1 MSVTSLGRLT
11 LDLAINLMG
20 FTDGMNRAERETAER
35 TRNMQE
41 SVTSFR
47 EHLARELGGTQIG
60 DIIDGFNER
69 FGSIEGNITKMSAA
83 LGGMAIGGA
92 VVATG
97 ALARMAIETA
107 QADKELYI
115 LANRA
120 NTSVRNFQVLEKASA
135 QFGVTQD
142 QLGSILADVQEKLG
156 EFSATEGGGAA
167 DFFEALQNNTSLTTD
182 EIRELGKAVQGKDG
196 VEAIQ
201 LLKNKMDELGA
212 TSQEQRFVFES
223 LASDLSNLLPLFDQG
238 GAKLADYEEAL
249 DKAGVVKTE
258 EAIQNSI
265 IFSNQIQDL
274 KTKFEGLHTQ
284 LVADSIPAFSVLI
297 SYFTKGATE
306 GDKFGGSVSK
316 MGSITRSVAVGIVG
330 ISAAVGIL
338 VTVMQQFGQQ
348 IANIGSTAYN
358 FFQADGLM
366 AKGRALADGMTNSM
380 AIGLK
385 GLYDIGTEY
394 QSAQQHI
401 KAIINGVTM
410 PGASHNVLFGD
421 DVLAG
426 IKANNEGLAINTK
439 QADENAKANE
449 KAAKA
454 KDKNAKATK
463 ELSRME
469 QVHAAFVKAG
479 MSDNQARIMTA
490 EVGREGSFL
499 DKNLFGYHKDPHN
512 GAINAGMISWQG
524 DRGKALIK
532 HLTELGLIKN
542 GKMVQSQEALD
553 AQAMFV
559 VKEIMGNK
567 RFAATK
573 NNFLTKPDISYQDG
587 NRVLGKNYI
596 AWRYDDPKYNS
607 GHKNRDKYYNQLNA
621 KLGNKGLVN
630 DLVSQA
636 KDEQKALEEQ
646 QRAAEQL
653 AKEQQS
659 IRERYMNEHERSK
672 NEHDKKMAEIDAR
685 FGKDSVEAVKYRAEE
700 KARYQ
705 EEQAARVYSIMSKYQ
720 SEEEKLEHEFQEAQK
735 EIRSKFAKDSPE
747 YAIAMDKLEVFHREE
762 LQKIREQD
770 AKKFIQQQQHIDGI
784 RRLMQQ
790 SSYEAAAT
798 VGDII
803 ARRTMKPDDYQRYSL
818 GSQEDS
824 ARAGVNAQYADRE
837 AEINRTNNLGE
848 YVIESAAE
856 RYEWLQKAKR
866 EHEEAMYAVELE
878 YGDKRKELEKEVTDN
893 KVAMYQSATSSVLG
907 LMQGFFGES
916 KNLQRL
922 AWAAEKGFT
931 IARILIKEKEAF
943 MNAWASAPFPYNLG
957 AVATTAI
964 QTGALAAAASAITPK
979 GFKTGG
985 YTGNLGV
992 NTVAGVVHGNEYVFD
1007 AQATKAI
1014 GTDNLERIRKGKGTG
1029 ELSVQVNNYSNATVD
1044 TQKDSD
1050 GNLVLTIRDEVKR
1063 SWSNLQNPNSHESK
1077 MLGRNVQAPR
1087 RRT

>member
-1 MSVTSLGRLT
+1 MATTSLGRLT
-11 LDLAINLMG
+11 LDLAVRLSE
-20 FTDGMNRAERETAER
+20 FVDGMNRAERETRDRTER
-35 TRNMQE
+35 MTE
-41 SVTSFR
+41 SVNSFR
-47 EHLARELGGTQIG
+47 DNLTDALGGTEIG
-60 DIIDGFNER
+60 NAIDSLNSR
-69 FGSIEGNITKMSAA
+69 LGSLSGGIGVAA
-83 LGGMAIGGA
+83 GALAGMAIGGA

-97 ALARMAIETA
+97 AMARMAVETA

-120 NTSVRNFQVLEKASA
+120 NTSVRNFQVLGKASE
-135 QFGVTQD
+135 QLGVTQD

-306 GDKFGGSVSK
+306 GDKFGNSVSK
-316 MGSITRSVAVGIVG
+316 LGGITRGVAVGIVG
-330 ISAAVGIL
+330 IAAAVGIL
-338 VTVMQQFGQQ
+338 VTTMQQFGQQ

-366 AKGRALADGMTNSM
+366 AKGKALADGMTNSM
-380 AIGLK
+380 TIGLK

-426 IKANNEGLAINTK
+426 IKANNEGLAISTK

-499 DKNLFGYHKDPHN
+499 DKNLFGYHNDPKN
-512 GAINAGMISWQG
+512 GKVNVGMISWQK
-524 DRGKALIK
+524 DRGQALIK
-532 HLTELGLIKN
+532 ELTSLGLIKN

-553 AQAMFV
+553 AQAAFV
-559 VKEIMGNK
+559 VKEMLGNK
-567 RFAATK
+567 RYERTK
-573 NNFLTKPDISYQDG
+573 NQFLLNPNVNYDKG
-587 NRVLGKNYI
+587 KEVLGRNYI
-596 AWRYDDPKYNS
+596 AWRYDDKAFAS
-607 GHKNRDKYYNQLNA
+607 GHKNRDKFYNQINA

-646 QRAAEQL
+646 QRAAEKL
-653 AKEQQS
+653 AQEQQS
-659 IRERYMNEHERSK
+659 IRERYMNEYERSK
-672 NEHDKKMAEIDAR
+672 NEHEKKMAEIDAI

-705 EEQAARVYSIMSKYQ
+705 EEQAARVYSIMGKYQ

-735 EIRSKFAKDSPE
+735 EIRSKFAEDSPE
-747 YAIAMDKLEVFHREE
+747 YAIAMDRLEVFHREE

-790 SSYEAAAT
+790 SGYESAAT

-803 ARRTMKPDDYQRYSL
+803 ARNTMKPDDYQRYSL
-818 GSQEDS
+818 GGQEDS

-837 AEINRTNNLGE
+837 AEINRINELGE
-848 YVIESAAE
+848 YEIASAGA
-856 RYEWLQKAKR
+856 RYELLQEAKR

-878 YGDKRKELEKEVTDN
+878 YGDKRKELEKEITDN

-931 IARILIKEKEAF
+931 LARILIKEKDAL
-943 MNAWASAPFPYNLG
+943 MGAWSSAPFPYNLG

-1014 GTDNLERIRKGKGTG
+1014 GVDNLERIRKGKGLGGDINIHNYAPGVDATAVRNDDG
-1029 ELSVQVNNYSNATVD
+1029 SVD
-1044 TQKDSD
+1044 IK
-1050 GNLVLTIRDEVKR
+1050 IEKR
-1063 SWSNLQNPNSHESK
+1063 IQQSWNNLQNPNSHESK

-1087 RRT
+1087 KR

>member
-1 MSVTSLGRLT
+1 MAVSSLGRLT
-11 LDLAINLMG
+11 LDLAVKLSE
-20 FTDGMNRAERETAER
+20 FTDGMTRAERETKQKTEQM
-35 TRNMQE
+35 TQ
-41 SVTSFR
+41 SVNSFKDN
-47 EHLARELGGTQIG
+47 LVNALGGSQVG
-60 DIIDGFNER
+60 GAIDGLSSKL
-69 FGSIEGNITKMSAA
+69 GALKGNVAVAGAA
-83 LGGMAIGGA
+83 LAGMAIGGA
-92 VVATG
+92 VVAAG
-97 ALARMAIETA
+97 AMTRLAIETA
-107 QADKELYI
+107 KADTEMAV

-120 NTSVRNFQVLEKASA
+120 NTSVRSFQVLGKAA
-135 QFGVTQD
+135 EQLGVTQD

-182 EIRELGKAVQGKDG
+182 EIRNLGKVVQGKDG

-201 LLKNKMDELGA
+201 LLKDKMDELGA

-223 LASDLSNLLPLFDQG
+223 LASDLGNLLPLFDQG

-284 LVADSIPAFSVLI
+284 LVTDSIPAFSVLI

-316 MGSITRSVAVGIVG
+316 LGGITRGVAVGIVG

-338 VTVMQQFGQQ
+338 VTTMQQFGQQ

-366 AKGRALADGMTNSM
+366 AKGKALADGMTNSM
-380 AIGLK
+380 TIGVK
-385 GLYDIGTEY
+385 GFYDIGTEY
-394 QSAQQHI
+394 QSMQQHI
-401 KAIINGVTM
+401 KAIIDGVTM
-410 PGASHNVLFGD
+410 PGASHNALFGD

-426 IKANNEGLAINTK
+426 IKANSEGLAINTK

-469 QVHAAFVKAG
+469 QVYAAFVKAG

-499 DKNLFGYHKDPHN
+499 DKNLFGYHNDPKN
-512 GAINAGMISWQG
+512 GKVNVGMISWQK
-524 DRGKALIK
+524 DRGQALIK
-532 HLTELGLIKN
+532 ELTSLGLIKN

-553 AQAMFV
+553 AQAAFV
-559 VKEIMGNK
+559 VKEMLNNK
-567 RFAATK
+567 RFERTK
-573 NNFLTKPDISYQDG
+573 NQFLLNPNVSYDKG
-587 NRVLGKNYI
+587 KEVLGRNYI
-596 AWRYDDPKYNS
+596 AWRYDDKAFAS
-607 GHKNRDKYYNQLNA
+607 GHRNRDNFYGQINA

-646 QRAAEQL
+646 QRAAEKL

-659 IRERYMNEHERSK
+659 IRERYMNEYEKSK
-672 NEHDKKMAEIDAR
+672 NEHEKKMAEIDAK

-720 SEEEKLEHEFQEAQK
+720 SEEEKLEHEFQQTK
-735 EIRSKFAKDSPE
+735 QEIRNKFAEDSPE
-747 YAIAMDKLEVFHREE
+747 YVIAMDRLEVFHREE
-762 LQKIREQD
+762 LQRIRYQD
-770 AKKFIQQQQHIDGI
+770 GEKYRQAQKHI
-784 RRLMQQ
+784 
-790 SSYEAAAT
+790 
-798 VGDII
+798 GDIRNLI
-803 ARRTMKPDDYQRYSL
+803 EWGTQSAQDRAMDIYNRGSMHPDDYARWGLNREYQSAVSGADSNLANRQNDINQRDESGKFL
-818 GSQEDS
+818 IQNEERNKLLQE
-824 ARAGVNAQYADRE
+824 
-837 AEINRTNNLGE
+837 
-848 YVIESAAE
+848 
-856 RYEWLQKAKR
+856 AKR
-866 EHEEAMYAVELE
+866 EHEATMYAIDLE
-878 YGDKRKELEKEVTDN
+878 YAERRKELEREVTDN
-893 KVAMYQSATSSVLG
+893 KVAMYQSATSSMLG

-931 IARILIKEKEAF
+931 LARILIKEKDAL
-943 MNAWASAPFPYNLG
+943 MGAWSSAPFPYNMG
-957 AVATTAI
+957 MVASTAV

-1014 GTDNLERIRKGKGTG
+1014 GVDNLERIRKGKGTG
-1029 ELSVQVNNYSNATVD
+1029 ELNVQVNNYSNATVD

-1087 RRT
+1087 RR

>member
-1 MSVTSLGRLT
+1 MATTSLGRLT

-69 FGSIEGNITKMSAA
+69 FGSIEGNITKLSAA

-97 ALARMAIETA
+97 ALARMAVETA

-201 LLKNKMDELGA
+201 LLKDKMDELGA

-238 GAKLADYEEAL
+238 GAKLADYEEVL

-297 SYFTKGATE
+297 SYFTKGVTE

-316 MGSITRSVAVGIVG
+316 LGGITRSVAVGIVG

-338 VTVMQQFGQQ
+338 VTTMQQFGQQ

-358 FFQADGLM
+358 FFQADGLR
-366 AKGRALADGMTNSM
+366 AKGKALADGMTNSM
-380 AIGLK
+380 TIGLK

-394 QSAQQHI
+394 QSMQQHI

-410 PGASHNVLFGD
+410 PGASHNTLFGD

-454 KDKNAKATK
+454 KDNLAKATAR
-463 ELSRME
+463 LVGISGNTGIGTGAHLDIRYARGDARFNTAPS
-469 QVHAAFVKAG
+469 AAHLARF
-479 MSDNQARIMTA
+479 QA
-490 EVGREGSFL
+490 
-499 DKNLFGYHKDPHN
+499 D
-512 GAINAGMISWQG
+512 
-524 DRGKALIK
+524 GKALTSYRQTSGFGPRKSPTAGASKNHRGIDFAMPVGTKLTTSVPIK
-532 HLTELGLIKN
+532 DVNTFWDAKGGGWVSNVEFQDGVKMSLLHQSPAVKGIKGGPSGGTL
-542 GKMVQSQEALD
+542 GKMSGAYSEADRLIEQQQREAERV
-553 AQAMFV
+553 AQ
-559 VKEIMGNK
+559 
-567 RFAATK
+567 
-573 NNFLTKPDISYQDG
+573 
-587 NRVLGKNYI
+587 
-596 AWRYDDPKYNS
+596 
-607 GHKNRDKYYNQLNA
+607 
-621 KLGNKGLVN
+621 
-630 DLVSQA
+630 
-636 KDEQKALEEQ
+636 EQ

-659 IRERYMNEHERSK
+659 IRERYMNEYEKSVYEHNKK
-672 NEHDKKMAEIDAR
+672 NAEIDAK
-685 FGKDSVEAVKYRAEE
+685 FGQGSVEAIKYRAEE
-700 KARYQ
+700 EARYQ

-720 SEEEKLEHEFQEAQK
+720 SEEEKLTYEYEKAKQ

-747 YAIAMDKLEVFHREE
+747 YAIAMDRLEVSHREE
-762 LQKIREQD
+762 LQKIRQQD
-770 AKKFIQQQQHIDGI
+770 AEKYIQQQQYIDGI

-790 SSYEAAAT
+790 SSYESAAT

-848 YVIESAAE
+848 YVIKSAAE

-866 EHEEAMYAVELE
+866 EHEEAMYAVDLE
-878 YGDKRKELEKEVTDN
+878 FADKRKELEKEVTDN
-893 KVAMYQSATSSVLG
+893 KVAMYQSATSSMLG
-907 LMQGFFGES
+907 LMQGFFAES

-931 IARILIKEKEAF
+931 LARILIKEKDAL
-943 MNAWASAPFPYNLG
+943 MGAWSSAPFPYNLG

-1014 GTDNLERIRKGKGTG
+1014 GTDNLERIRKGKGLGGDINIHNYAPGVDATAVRNDDG
-1029 ELSVQVNNYSNATVD
+1029 SVDIKIEKRIQQSWNNLA
-1044 TQKDSD
+1044 
-1050 GNLVLTIRDEVKR
+1050 
-1063 SWSNLQNPNSHESK
+1063 NPNSHESK

>member
-1 MSVTSLGRLT
+1 MATMSLGRLT

-69 FGSIEGNITKMSAA
+69 FGSIEGNITKLSAA

-120 NTSVRNFQVLEKASA
+120 NTSVRNFQVLGKASE
-135 QFGVTQD
+135 QLGVTQD

-201 LLKNKMDELGA
+201 LLKDKMDELGA

-223 LASDLSNLLPLFDQG
+223 LASDLGNLLPLFDQG

-316 MGSITRSVAVGIVG
+316 LGGITRSVAVGIVG

-338 VTVMQQFGQQ
+338 VTTMQQFGQQ

-366 AKGRALADGMTNSM
+366 AKGKALADGMTNSM

-394 QSAQQHI
+394 QSMQQHI

-410 PGASHNVLFGD
+410 PGASHNTLFGD

-454 KDKNAKATK
+454 KDNLAKATVR
-463 ELSRME
+463 LVGISGNTGIGTGAHLDIRYARGDARFNTAPS
-469 QVHAAFVKAG
+469 AAHLARF
-479 MSDNQARIMTA
+479 QA
-490 EVGREGSFL
+490 
-499 DKNLFGYHKDPHN
+499 D
-512 GAINAGMISWQG
+512 
-524 DRGKALIK
+524 GKALASYRQTSGFGPRKSPTAGASKNHRGIDFAMPVGTKLTTSVPIK
-532 HLTELGLIKN
+532 DVNTFWDSKGGGWVSNVEFQDGVKMSLLHQSPAVKGIKGGPSGGAM
-542 GKMVQSQEALD
+542 GKMSGAYSEADRLIEQQQREARKL
-553 AQAMFV
+553 AQDRQREA
-559 VKEIMGNK
+559 E
-567 RFAATK
+567 RAA
-573 NNFLTKPDISYQDG
+573 Q
-587 NRVLGKNYI
+587 
-596 AWRYDDPKYNS
+596 
-607 GHKNRDKYYNQLNA
+607 
-621 KLGNKGLVN
+621 
-630 DLVSQA
+630 
-636 KDEQKALEEQ
+636 EQ

-659 IRERYMNEHERSK
+659 IRERYMNEYEKSK

-747 YAIAMDKLEVFHREE
+747 YAIAMDRLEVFHREE
-762 LQKIREQD
+762 LQKIRQQD
-770 AKKFIQQQQHIDGI
+770 AEKYIQQQQHIDGI

-790 SSYEAAAT
+790 SGYESAAT

-848 YVIESAAE
+848 YVIKSAAE

-866 EHEEAMYAVELE
+866 EHEEAMYAVDFE
-878 YGDKRKELEKEVTDN
+878 YADKRKKLEEDIQ
-893 KVAMYQSATSSVLG
+893 VARLDMYAGTTSAMSGLLG
-907 LMQGFFGES
+907 AFFGEN
-916 KNLQRL
+916 KRVQAAMFAVEKGYTLAGIWLKHKQAIAD
-922 AWAAEKGFT
+922 AWATPGSVWQKA
-931 IARILIKEKEAF
+931 AA
-943 MNAWASAPFPYNLG
+943 AAQ
-957 AVATTAI
+957 VAME
-964 QTGALAAAASAITPK
+964 TGALAAAAGAITPVI
-979 GFKTGG
+979 TGG
-985 YTGNLGV
+985 IAHGGLDYVPKESTYLLDKGERVLSPRQNQDLAKFMQGGNDSKV
-992 NTVAGVVHGNEYVFD
+992 NITINVD
-1007 AQATKAI
+1007 AQGNSTMDAQNANQMSRQLANTIKA
-1014 GTDNLERIRKGKGTG
+1014 
-1029 ELSVQVNNYSNATVD
+1029 VVVD
-1044 TQKDSD
+1044 TLHK
-1050 GNLVLTIRDEVKR
+1050 E
-1063 SWSNLQNPNSHESK
+1063 
-1077 MLGRNVQAPR
+1077 R
-1087 RRT
+1087 RQGGILYG

>member
-1 MSVTSLGRLT
+1 MATTSLGRLT
-11 LDLAINLMG
+11 LDLAVRLSE
-20 FTDGMNRAERETAER
+20 FVDGMNRAERETRDRTER
-35 TRNMQE
+35 MTE
-41 SVTSFR
+41 SVNSFR
-47 EHLARELGGTQIG
+47 DNLTDALGGTEIG
-60 DIIDGFNER
+60 NAIDSLNTR
-69 FGSIEGNITKMSAA
+69 LGSLSGGIGVAA
-83 LGGMAIGGA
+83 GALAGMAIGGA

-97 ALARMAIETA
+97 AMARMAVETA

-201 LLKNKMDELGA
+201 LLKDKMDELGA

-223 LASDLSNLLPLFDQG
+223 LASDLGNLLPLFDQG

-316 MGSITRSVAVGIVG
+316 LGGITRSVAVGIVG

-338 VTVMQQFGQQ
+338 VTTMQQFGQQ

-366 AKGRALADGMTNSM
+366 AKGKALADGMTNSM
-380 AIGLK
+380 TIGLK

-394 QSAQQHI
+394 QSAQQHM

-410 PGASHNVLFGD
+410 PGASHNTLFGD

-454 KDKNAKATK
+454 KDNLAKATAR
-463 ELSRME
+463 LVGISGNTGIGTGAHLDIRYARGDARFNTAPS
-469 QVHAAFVKAG
+469 AAHLARF
-479 MSDNQARIMTA
+479 QA
-490 EVGREGSFL
+490 
-499 DKNLFGYHKDPHN
+499 N
-512 GAINAGMISWQG
+512 
-524 DRGKALIK
+524 GKALTSYRQTSGFGPRKSPTAGASKNHRGIDFAMPVGTKLTTSVPIK
-532 HLTELGLIKN
+532 DVNTFWDAKGGGWVSNVEFQDGVKMSLLHQSPAVKGIKGGPSGGAM
-542 GKMVQSQEALD
+542 GKMSGAYSEADRLIEQQQREAEKA
-553 AQAMFV
+553 AQ
-559 VKEIMGNK
+559 
-567 RFAATK
+567 
-573 NNFLTKPDISYQDG
+573 
-587 NRVLGKNYI
+587 
-596 AWRYDDPKYNS
+596 
-607 GHKNRDKYYNQLNA
+607 
-621 KLGNKGLVN
+621 
-630 DLVSQA
+630 
-636 KDEQKALEEQ
+636 EQ

-659 IRERYMNEHERSK
+659 IRERYMNEREKSVY
-672 NEHDKKMAEIDAR
+672 EHNKKLAEIDAK
-685 FGKDSVEAVKYRAEE
+685 FGKGSVEAIKYRAEE
-700 KARYQ
+700 EARYQ
-705 EEQAARVYSIMSKYQ
+705 EEQAARVYSVMSKYQ
-720 SEEEKLEHEFQEAQK
+720 SEEEKLEHEFLQAKQD
-735 EIRSKFAKDSPE
+735 IRNKFAEDSPE
-747 YAIAMDKLEVFHREE
+747 YAIAMDRLEVFHREE
-762 LQKIREQD
+762 LQKIRQQD
-770 AKKFIQQQQHIDGI
+770 AEKYIQQQQYIDGI

-790 SSYEAAAT
+790 SSYESAAT

-866 EHEEAMYAVELE
+866 EHEEAMYAVDLE
-878 YGDKRKELEKEVTDN
+878 FADKRKELEKEVTDN
-893 KVAMYQSATSSVLG
+893 KVAMYQSATSSMLG

-931 IARILIKEKEAF
+931 LARILIKEKDAL
-943 MNAWASAPFPYNLG
+943 MGAWSSAPFPYNLG

-1014 GTDNLERIRKGKGTG
+1014 GTDNLERIRKGKGLGGDINIHNYAPGVDATAVRNDDG
-1029 ELSVQVNNYSNATVD
+1029 SVDIKIEKRIQQSWNNLA
-1044 TQKDSD
+1044 
-1050 GNLVLTIRDEVKR
+1050 
-1063 SWSNLQNPNSHESK
+1063 NPNSHESK

-1087 RRT
+1087 RR